1 MFSIQALGPVGA
13 LIGGPVGGW
22 ISDRWGRKCSLL
34 FSSVPYVLGYL
45 LLSYAH
51 YSSTATVFK
60 TLLLIGR
67 FVSGLGMGWASTV
80 APVRTSSMSLS
91 CLITIFLTSEIHM
104 VATY

>member
-1 MFSIQALGPVGA
+1 MVKYCLRVIMFSMQALAPVGA

-22 ISDRWGRKCSLL
+22 ISDRWGRKCGLL
-34 FSSVPYVLGYL
+34 FSSVPYLLGYL

-51 YSSTATVFK
+51 YSSTATVSK

-80 APVRTSSMSLS
+80 APVRRSNVSL
-91 CLITIFLTSEIHM
+91 
-104 VATY
+104 VYYY